1 MAELQGLQLRHDDF
15 AGRGAEILA
24 VVVDPVQK
32 NAEVVRELGLSYRI
46 VADPEMKVIDVYG
59 LRHSGGH
66 EGEDIA
72 RPATFLIDE
81 KGVVV
86 WRNLAENIRKR
97 PHPEEILAEIDRM
110 RG

>member
-24 VVVDPVQK
+24 VVV
-32 NAEVVRELGLSYRI
+32 
-46 VADPEMKVIDVYG
+46 DPEMKVIDVYG